1 MQSAH
6 LAVIDALMVVG
17 AMETVAAVKTRGS
30 AALLGG
36 ACSWGD
42 ALLHW
47 VNVVRRKT
55 IRNHA
60 CFKHTFY
67 PVSCHKLLM
76 FLTSQ
81 GIFLYYLVSV

>member
-17 AMETVAAVKTRGS
+17 AMETVAAVKTHGS
-30 AALLGG
+30 AELMGR
-36 ACSWGD
+36 ACRWED

-55 IRNHA
+55 KRNDA
-60 CFKHTFY
+60 CFKHTFLLY
-67 PVSCHKLLM
+67 PI
-76 FLTSQ
+76 TN
-81 GIFLYYLVSV
+81 Y

>member
-1 MQSAH
+1 MQIAH

-30 AALLGG
+30 AELLGG

-47 VNVVRRKT
+47 VNVVRTKMIRKPCLFQAH
-55 IRNHA
+55 ILI
-60 CFKHTFY
+60 
-67 PVSCHKLLM
+67 VSCHKFPRHL
-76 FLTSQ
+76 F
-81 GIFLYYLVSV
+81 I